1 MYIGDDTLQYFYQI
15 IGAVLISVAVSIIV
29 AVVLSVRFERKE
41 AEKAAENA
49 ASPVPTI
56 STPVTSSASRTA
68 AAAVT
73 VDELTAPCQGTVVP
87 LKDITDA
94 AFASG
99 ALGPG
104 IGIEPRNGQI
114 VAPCSGTILAAMGS
128 GHAFGIKTD
137 DGVEVLVHVGVDTVQ
152 MNGEGFSPAVK
163 NGDRVTAGAPLV
175 DVNLAAVAA
184 AGHPA
189 TVILVVTNAK
199 KIGVLSNR

>member
-1 MYIGDDTLQYFYQI
+1 M
-15 IGAVLISVAVSIIV
+15 
-29 AVVLSVRFERKE
+29 
-41 AEKAAENA
+41 
-49 ASPVPTI
+49 
-56 STPVTSSASRTA
+56 
-68 AAAVT
+68 T

-152 MNGEGFSPAVK
+152 MNGEGFSPPS
-163 NGDRVTAGAPLV
+163 RTE
-175 DVNLAAVAA
+175 
-184 AGHPA
+184 
-189 TVILVVTNAK
+189 
-199 KIGVLSNR
+199 IGSPQAHLWWTSTSPRLLQRDTQQP